1 MQVSIREAKTGLSSL
16 IQRVLMGEEVI
27 IARAGKP
34 VVKLVAVEKRR
45 KRTFGS
51 AKGKILLREGWHA
64 PLSDPETRAFL
75 GR

>member
-1 MQVSIREAKTGLSSL
+1 
-16 IQRVLMGEEVI
+16 MGEEVI